1 MLRCH
6 KLNIYLLRNSR
17 LTLRG
22 APEQVIALHKKAAL
36 EALPHDESQ
45 RCLTGVALDLSV
57 GCSLYA

>member
-22 APEQVIALHKKAAL
+22 APVQTFAVHKKAAV
-36 EALPHDESQ
+36 EALPMIWRDY
-45 RCLTGVALDLSV
+45 LPTGVALDLRHS
-57 GCSLYA
+57 CSRYA

>member
-22 APEQVIALHKKAAL
+22 VPAQAFALHKKAAL
-36 EALPHDESQ
+36 EALPPDQAQ
-45 RCLTGVALDLSV
+45 RLLTGVALDLSLR
-57 GCSLYA
+57 CSLYA